1 MFSRINTS
9 CEAIFGGAD
18 AGWMFR
24 GYALTVGALVRPG
37 RAREGDEELNENERV
52 WENGFVSLY
61 VQGVNYVRRME
72 CIYKCR

>member
-1 MFSRINTS
+1 
-9 CEAIFGGAD
+9 
-18 AGWMFR
+18 MFR
-24 GYALTVGALVRPG
+24 GDALSVGALVRQG

-61 VQGVNYVRRME
+61 VQGVNYVRRIE